1 MHTIEISAHARIT
14 LPCLALH
21 APLPPPVPHVR
32 ADNKTPTVPVFVCLP
47 IKSAALHFHRQQ
59 PLVIFFFFPC
69 FTPVITCR
77 ATQHCSH
84 NRIRSST
91 SFDLRRTATAPLN
104 VSWKCPRPSC
114 FEWEPPKWLAV
125 PLLSISVLFGFHFSA
140 VNCYIYTLHIIIAS
154 PPSHAFLQSDLLQF
168 ASYKAAPHTHPISPH
183 PALGLE
189 LRGLTRPCS

>member
-21 APLPPPVPHVR
+21 APLPPPAPWYELITR
-32 ADNKTPTVPVFVCLP
+32 LLPVFFPACP
-47 IKSAALHFHRQQ
+47 IKSAALYFHRQR
-59 PLVIFFFFPC
+59 PLVIIFFFPC

-91 SFDLRRTATAPLN
+91 SFDLRRTATAPFN

-140 VNCYIYTLHIIIAS
+140 VNCYIYTLHIILV
-154 PPSHAFLQSDLLQF
+154 PLTSHAFLRLICSIRSYPHLIQS
-168 ASYKAAPHTHPISPH
+168 H
-183 PALGLE
+183 
-189 LRGLTRPCS
+189 LTLP